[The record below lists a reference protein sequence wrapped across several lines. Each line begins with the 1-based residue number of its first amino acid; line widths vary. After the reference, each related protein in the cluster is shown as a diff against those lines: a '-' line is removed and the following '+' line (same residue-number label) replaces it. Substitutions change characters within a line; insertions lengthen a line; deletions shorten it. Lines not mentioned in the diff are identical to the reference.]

1 VVAAVMVWGV
11 HKRRGLIVKKMTVR
25 DIDLRDKKVI
35 IRLDFNVPLDGSFQI
50 TDDRRMTS
58 ALPTIKYVLAQGA
71 SKVILMSHLGR
82 PKGAGFE
89 KEFSLAPVAEHLQ
102 ELLNENVL
110 FLNDCVGRSVQ
121 GAIKSSSQRVIL
133 LENLRF
139 YKAEEKNDPAF
150 AHELASLADIYVND
164 AFGTAHRA
172 HASTAGITA
181 YLPSLSGFLIEKEL
195 QYLGNAINAPKR
207 PLVLILGGAKVSDK
221 IELVKNLIPKA
232 DSIIIGGGMAYT
244 FFKAQGINVGNSKLE
259 KDKIDT
265 ARELINQARKAGVN
279 LALPKDFVITADFN
293 SDEWKIAD
301 EIPDGWQG
309 LDIGPKTVQQFKDIL
324 SKAKTVVWNGPLGVF
339 ERDAYAKGTRAIA
352 QHLADLKDVTVIVG
366 GGDSAAAVAKFG
378 LEDKMTHI
386 STGGGASLEFLEG
399 KSLPGIAALSDR
411 EAFCMCGG

>member
-1 VVAAVMVWGV
+1 
-11 HKRRGLIVKKMTVR
+11 VKKMTVS
-25 DIDLRDKKVI
+25 DIEITGKKVI
-35 IRLDFNVPLDGSFQI
+35 IRLDFNVPLNESFQI
-50 TDDRRMTS
+50 TDDRRIQAT
-58 ALPTIKYVLAQGA
+58 LPTIQYVLAQGA

-82 PKGAGFE
+82 PKGIGFE
-89 KEFSLAPVAEHLQ
+89 KEFSLRPVAEHLQ
-102 ELLNENVL
+102 ELLNEKVM
-110 FLNDCVGRSVQ
+110 FLNDCKGSLIKEAIAGSV
-121 GAIKSSSQRVIL
+121 QRVIL

-139 YKAEEKNDPAF
+139 YKDEEKNDPAF
-150 AHELASLADIYVND
+150 ACELASLADIYVND

-181 YLPSLSGFLIEKEL
+181 YLPSVSGFLIEKEL
-195 QYLGNAINAPKR
+195 QYLGNAINDPKR

-265 ARELINQARKAGVN
+265 ARELMDQAKKAGVN
-279 LALPKDFVITADFN
+279 MALPKDFVITPDIN

-309 LDIGPKTVQQFKDIL
+309 LDIGPKTVQHFKDIL

-352 QHLADLKDVTVIVG
+352 QHLADLQDVTVIVG

-399 KSLPGIAALSDR
+399 RSLPGIAALNNK
-411 EAFCMCGG
+411 EAYSMCGG